1 MCLLKLWGLS
11 TKLFIA
17 ILLAHSVVILLI
29 LTALRPAAVVV
40 DVDGTISVMMT
51 MMMIMAVCVFTRL
64 LVHFSMLTAFL

>member
-40 DVDGTISVMMT
+40 DVDGTISVMM
-51 MMMIMAVCVFTRL
+51 MIMTVCVFTRL

>member
-40 DVDGTISVMMT
+40 DVDGTISVMM
-51 MMMIMAVCVFTRL
+51 MMIMTVCVFTRL

>member
-40 DVDGTISVMMT
+40 DVDGTISVMM
-51 MMMIMAVCVFTRL
+51 MMMIMTVCVFTRL